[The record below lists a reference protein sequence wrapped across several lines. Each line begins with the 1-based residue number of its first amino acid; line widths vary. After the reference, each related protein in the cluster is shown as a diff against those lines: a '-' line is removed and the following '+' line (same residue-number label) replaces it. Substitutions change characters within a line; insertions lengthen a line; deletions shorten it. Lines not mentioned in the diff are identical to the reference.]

1 MAMIRKGVI
10 PLLLAGFVAVAVALI
25 LPSMAAAQ
33 QSASSPSYFLPG
45 GERAPGGQCAS
56 TNFRMEVAVGAGA
69 VAQLSN
75 STNFKL
81 LGGFNAVSEAPVA
94 GQPWLSG
101 AQPLFGPYPGGT
113 THYLHGHELNLGA
126 ATNVTIGGHAATV
139 VNRWP
144 DRVQVTLPVQSSPG
158 WQPVTAVNAGGTA
171 HLTPRGIGVLPMCET
186 GWAIEIGQPFRV
198 TYRGTPG
205 DIIFVA
211 VATARF
217 PVAIPIPPY
226 NYGFEQ
232 NLAALVGLIGPMPVT
247 SPTGELH
254 LDFPAGIPLIRPMYV
269 QMLGLTTGSPGYQP
283 GCFTNT
289 TAL

>member
-1 MAMIRKGVI
+1 MKKCCVI
-10 PLLLAGFVAVAVALI
+10 LLLLLAF
-25 LPSMAAAQ
+25 AAAASAQ

-75 STNFKL
+75 SANFKL
-81 LGGFNAVSEAPVA
+81 LGGFNAVSDAPVT
-94 GQPWLSG
+94 GRPWLSG
-101 AQPLFGPYPGGT
+101 ASPMYGPYPGGT
-113 THYLHGHELNLGA
+113 THFLHGHELALGA

-144 DRVQVTLPVQSSPG
+144 DRVQITLPAQSSPG
-158 WQPVTAVNAGGTA
+158 WKPVTAVNTGGTA
-171 HLTPRGIGVLPMCET
+171 HLSPHGIGILPMCET

-205 DIIFVA
+205 DIVLVA
-211 VATARF
+211 VTSDKL
-217 PVAIPIPPY
+217 PSVLPIPPY
-226 NYGFEQ
+226 NYGFEL
-232 NLAALVGLIGPMPVT
+232 NLAAIVGLIGPFPAT

-289 TAL
+289 ISL